1 MCSTSPYEIPYR
13 CLLPKSPARLLVP
26 VCLSATHAGYGT
38 LRMEPVMMNLGMTC
52 GVAAALAKESATT
65 PDNIDIAALQAR
77 LGELGQVMRAP
88 AR

>member
-1 MCSTSPYEIPYR
+1 MAAR
-13 CLLPKSPARLLVP
+13 CDL
-26 VCLSATHAGYGT
+26 AGYGT
-38 LRMEPVMMNLGMTC
+38 LRMEPVMMNLGMVC

>member
-1 MCSTSPYEIPYR
+1 
-13 CLLPKSPARLLVP
+13 
-26 VCLSATHAGYGT
+26 
-38 LRMEPVMMNLGMTC
+38 MMNLGMVC

-65 PDNIDIAALQAR
+65 PDSIDIAALQAR